1 VFPFPRGH
9 GNGFPCPPLS
19 SIADVHRRADK
30 SRLPCLAF
38 TSTRIAQ
45 SGGVSTPRSAQHIAS
60 IHLRPTETGFSFFLL
75 QQQPTCHCQ
84 QALRYRGIHIPVR
97 ESSPPARPGPPARY
111 TTSTVQPR
119 LLLWLPE
126 LLVLPSIRAALIC
139 PALAPW
145 LDFIMPVLAFQSNKP
160 G

>member
-1 VFPFPRGH
+1 MFPFPRGH
-9 GNGFPCPPLS
+9 GNGFPFPPLW
-19 SIADVHRRADK
+19 SISADVHRRADE

-60 IHLRPTETGFSFFLL
+60 IHLRPTETGFSFLL
-75 QQQPTCHCQ
+75 QQRPTCQLQ
-84 QALRYRGIHIPVR
+84 QALRYRGICIPAKV
-97 ESSPPARPGPPARY
+97 SSPPARPGPPARY
-111 TTSTVQPR
+111 TTSTVPPR
-119 LLLWLPE
+119 LLLWLPG
-126 LLVLPSIRAALIC
+126 LLVLPLIRAALIC

>member
-1 VFPFPRGH
+1 MFPFPRGH
-9 GNGFPCPPLS
+9 GKGFPFPPLS
-19 SIADVHRRADK
+19 SIVDMHRFAGE

-60 IHLRPTETGFSFFLL
+60 IPLRPTETGFSFLLL
-75 QQQPTCHCQ
+75 QHRHACHLQ
-84 QALRYRGIHIPVR
+84 QAIHYQGIRIPAKV
-97 ESSPPARPGPPARY
+97 SSPQARPGPPARY
-111 TTSTVQPR
+111 TISTVPPR
-119 LLLWLPE
+119 LLLWLPV
-126 LLVLPSIRAALIC
+126 LQVLPSIRAALIC

-145 LDFIMPVLAFQSNKP
+145 LVFIMPVLAFQSNKP